1 MRELRTKCGGL
12 VGCAIVWAM
21 RDTDSK
27 GNNADNSY
35 VRYLYLG
42 FTLVLIISILVTG
55 GFFIDKLLGTLPL
68 FLLAGLAIGFAG
80 GLYYVY
86 LEIEKLGGG

>member
-1 MRELRTKCGGL
+1 MVDYG
-12 VGCAIVWAM
+12 IVRAM
-21 RDTDSK
+21 RDTDPK
-27 GNNADNSY
+27 GNNAGNSY

-42 FTLVLIISILVTG
+42 FTLVLILSILATG
-55 GFFIDKLLGTLPL
+55 GFFVDKLLGTLPL
-68 FLLAGLAIGFAG
+68 FLLAGLVIGFAG